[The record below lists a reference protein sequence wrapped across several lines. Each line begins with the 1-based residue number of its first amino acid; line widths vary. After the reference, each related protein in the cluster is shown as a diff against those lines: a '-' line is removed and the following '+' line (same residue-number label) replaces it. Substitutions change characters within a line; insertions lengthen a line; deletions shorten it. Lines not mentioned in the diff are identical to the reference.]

1 MRIMTTIALSTM
13 LLSPAIA
20 LAEQAVL
27 YKSPQCGCCEG
38 HAQHLRTNGIDLK
51 IVETDDLEL
60 LRQEQDVP
68 EDLVG
73 CHMIL
78 IDGYVVEGHVSA
90 AAIKRLLAERP
101 AVKGISLP
109 GMPMGSPGMEG
120 PKSEPLV
127 IYTFGGAV
135 APEVFAVE

>member
-1 MRIMTTIALSTM
+1 MRILKTIVLSVA
-13 LLSPAIA
+13 LLSPAVA

-38 HAQHLRTNGIDLK
+38 HAAHLRTNGIDLE
-51 IVETDDLEL
+51 IVTTDDLAL
-60 LRQEQDVP
+60 LRQERGVP

-90 AAIKRLLAERP
+90 AAIKRLLTERP

-109 GMPMGSPGMEG
+109 GMPMGSPGMDG

-127 IYTFGGAV
+127 VYTFGGAG
-135 APEVFAVE
+135 ASEVFTVE

>member
-1 MRIMTTIALSTM
+1 MRILKTIALSMT
-13 LLSPAIA
+13 LLSPAAA

-38 HAQHLRTNGIDLK
+38 HADYLRANGIDLK
-51 IVETDDLEL
+51 IVETDDLDRM
-60 LRQEQDVP
+60 RQEQGVP
-68 EDLVG
+68 DDLVG
-73 CHMIL
+73 CHMIV

-90 AAIKRLLAERP
+90 ASIKRLLAERP

-109 GMPMGSPGMEG
+109 GMPMGAPGMEG

-127 IYTFGGAV
+127 VYTFGGAG
-135 APEVFAVE
+135 APKVFATE